1 MLTGLIVMKGG
12 IRGGSLG
19 KGSWSRSGGFWTGT
33 MSESVGFERQVL
45 GFRADDC
52 IGFYRVYGDRTLKNS
67 HRLYLVLV

>member
-33 MSESVGFERQVL
+33 ISESVGFKRGVL
-45 GFRADDC
+45 GFRDNC
-52 IGFYRVYGDRTLKNS
+52 IGFYRVYGDRTFRNS
-67 HRLYLVLV
+67 PADSI

>member
-33 MSESVGFERQVL
+33 MSESVGFKRLVL
-45 GFRADDC
+45 GFKDNC
-52 IGFYRVYGDRTLKNS
+52 IGF
-67 HRLYLVLV
+67 